1 MNLLLLGNG
10 VSMVGCIIMVAIG
23 FLKKKSHIL
32 AAQSVQCL
40 FMGVGNL
47 VLGGVG
53 GFIANI
59 VSVIRNLV
67 FAKWQPN
74 WMLKVG
80 FIALQVLLSL
90 GSLSGDWIAWLPIVA
105 AALFTWFLDT
115 KSEAFLKIIII
126 VTMVMWLTYDIYYR
140 NYVASFFD
148 VLTILSNTMG
158 FFMVRKEKEKEN

>member
-40 FMGVGNL
+40 FMGFGNL
-47 VLGGVG
+47 ILGGVS

-74 WMLKVG
+74 LALKIG
-80 FIALQVLLSL
+80 FIALQFLLSL
-90 GSLSGDWIAWLPIVA
+90 SSLSAGWIGWLPILSA
-105 AALFTWFLDT
+105 AIFTWFLDT
-115 KSEAFLKIIII
+115 KSEELLKIVIIG
-126 VTMVMWLTYDIYYR
+126 TMVMWLIYDIYYR

-158 FFMVRKEKEKEN
+158 FFMVRKESKVK

>member
-1 MNLLLLGNG
+1 MSLLLLGNA

-40 FMGVGNL
+40 FMGFGNL
-47 VLGGVG
+47 ILGGVS
-53 GFIANI
+53 GFVANI

-74 WMLKVG
+74 LALKIG
-80 FIALQVLLSL
+80 FILLQFLLSVS
-90 GSLSGDWIAWLPIVA
+90 SLSSGWIAWLPILA
-105 AALFTWFLDT
+105 AAVFTWFLDT
-115 KSEAFLKIIII
+115 KSEELLKIVIIG
-126 VTMVMWLTYDIYYR
+126 TMVLWLIYDIYYR

-158 FFMVRKEKEKEN
+158 FFMIRKANKTT

>member
-1 MNLLLLGNG
+1 MSLLLIGNG

-40 FMGVGNL
+40 FMGFGNL
-47 VLGGVG
+47 ILGGVS

-74 WMLKVG
+74 LALKIG
-80 FIALQVLLSL
+80 FILLQFLLSVS
-90 GSLSGDWIAWLPIVA
+90 SLSSGWIAWLPILA
-105 AALFTWFLDT
+105 AAVFTWFLDT
-115 KSEAFLKIIII
+115 KSEELLKIVIIG
-126 VTMVMWLTYDIYYR
+126 TMVLWLIYDVYYR

-158 FFMVRKEKEKEN
+158 FFMIRKANKAT

>member
-10 VSMVGCIIMVAIG
+10 ISMVGCIIMVAIG

-40 FMGVGNL
+40 FMGFGNL
-47 VLGGVG
+47 ILGGVS

-74 WMLKVG
+74 LALKIG
-80 FIALQVLLSL
+80 FIALQVLLSIS
-90 GSLSGDWIAWLPIVA
+90 SLSTGWIGWLPILA
-105 AALFTWFLDT
+105 AAIFTWFLDT
-115 KSEAFLKIIII
+115 KSEELLKIVIIG
-126 VTMVMWLTYDIYYR
+126 TMVMWLIYDIYYR

-158 FFMVRKEKEKEN
+158 FFMVRKESKAK

>member
-1 MNLLLLGNG
+1 MDLLLLGNG

-40 FMGVGNL
+40 FMGFGNL
-47 VLGGVG
+47 ILGGVS

-74 WMLKVG
+74 LWLKIG
-80 FIALQVLLSL
+80 FIALQVLLSVN
-90 GSLSGDWIAWLPIVA
+90 SLSAGWIGWLPILA
-105 AALFTWFLDT
+105 AAVFTWFLDT
-115 KSEAFLKIIII
+115 KSEELLKIVIIG
-126 VTMVMWLTYDIYYR
+126 TMVMWLIYDIYYR

-158 FFMVRKEKEKEN
+158 FFMVRKAGKAK